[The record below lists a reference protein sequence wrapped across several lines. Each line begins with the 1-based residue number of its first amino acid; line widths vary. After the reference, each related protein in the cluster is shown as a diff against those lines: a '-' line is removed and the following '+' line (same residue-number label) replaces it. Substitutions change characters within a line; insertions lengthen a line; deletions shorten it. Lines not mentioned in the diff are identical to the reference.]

1 MFTWPLLVLEKIAQD
16 LHTNMRLTVRQ
27 LQTRRRVDR
36 LPFLNLLTPG
46 MYHPPTD
53 IDPAMSFWAWK
64 TTVPYKWLILRI
76 FVWGM
81 VLLIYLLIYLYI
93 DISILIY
100 LYWYIYI
107 DISMNNNTSIY
118 LLISSRFYSPN
129 NHPTGWTPPF
139 TAMATKPA
147 GPCGQAWDDT
157 EDADLWENIRGPP
170 PGQLHGTKT
179 TMDRWRVS
187 QLAKFDSRRVH
198 GGTFRIHVKCM
209 NWVWNFGAVVILT
222 GYVWILLAFKVTTLL
237 SISLIF
243 CKMDTIFCHLAEG

>member
-93 DISILIY
+93 DISI
-100 LYWYIYI
+100 YWYIYI
-107 DISMNNNTSIY
+107 DISTLIY
-118 LLISSRFYSPN
+118 LWIIIHLFIYWYHPVFI
-129 NHPTGWTPPF
+129 HPTTTQLGEPHPLPGWQQSLLVPAVRPGTTRRMQIYGKTSVGRPLDSSMAQKPP
-139 TAMATKPA
+139 
-147 GPCGQAWDDT
+147 W
-157 EDADLWENIRGPP
+157 I
-170 PGQLHGTKT
+170 
-179 TMDRWRVS
+179 V
-187 QLAKFDSRRVH
+187 
-198 GGTFRIHVKCM
+198 GGFP
-209 NWVWNFGAVVILT
+209 
-222 GYVWILLAFKVTTLL
+222 
-237 SISLIF
+237 SSPSLIPGGYMEELSEF
-243 CKMDTIFCHLAEG
+243 M